1 MKKRIKTQ
9 NQFAKTIT
17 IYTAAFLL
25 TGLFS
30 GCLNPDLTASTSST
44 TSDNNNSQSTP
55 TTSGTPVVSQPPV
68 VTPTPTPTPTPEP
81 TPTPTPTPTPAPSAG
96 YTAAIKDI
104 AAKSSCAQFSF
115 TSRGRPPMAYLKGM
129 SLTYARSLCRI
140 RANPV
145 KPAAPILKSASSG
158 NASKDVLAHYSSIL
172 ANAGLQTSPAGDEPL
187 HSTYVIGVGL
197 GMRESSG
204 RYCVGWDTAAGSDRS
219 SSEGEAGLFQ
229 QSYNSMGASTELRK
243 LYDEYLA
250 DESRCHLATFKEGV
264 SCSAQSV
271 LGSGAGADYQA
282 FLKRCPAFAT
292 EYAMTLI
299 RILRAHFGPLN
310 RQEAQV
316 VPACDT
322 MLSQVQKLVESNP
335 EAACA
340 ELF

>member
-9 NQFAKTIT
+9 NQFAKTVT

-25 TGLFS
+25 SGLFS
-30 GCLNPDLTASTSST
+30 GCLNPDLSASTSSS
-44 TSDNNNSQSTP
+44 TSDDNNTQSTP
-55 TTSGTPVVSQPPV
+55 TTSGTPIVSG
-68 VTPTPTPTPTPEP
+68 TPEPQPTPTPEP
-81 TPTPTPTPTPAPSAG
+81 SAD
-96 YTAAIKDI
+96 YEAAIKDI

-115 TSRGRPPMAYLKGM
+115 TNRGRPPMAYLKGL

-145 KPAAPILKSASSG
+145 EPAAPILKSANTG
-158 NASKDVLAHYSSIL
+158 NATKDVLAHYSSIL
-172 ANAGLQTSPAGDEPL
+172 ANAGLQTDTPGDEPL
-187 HSTYVIGVGL
+187 HATYVIGVGL

-229 QSYNSMGASTELRK
+229 QSYNSISASTELRK

-271 LGSGAGADYQA
+271 LGTGEGADFQA

-316 VPACDT
+316 VPACET

-340 ELF
+340 ELY